1 MKKSI
6 FKSETFSISITT
18 NSMNGEGM
26 ALDSVFNDLY
36 EKYHQDVFQ
45 FLFYMV
51 RNREQAEDL
60 MQEVYIRVLK
70 SHQHFEGKSSEKTW
84 LFSIARNVAI
94 DAFRK
99 QKGWKQK
106 IMEKFDW
113 SSQQVKDEYPIPE
126 EIAIQKE
133 EIQLMYQG
141 LENCTVDQKMV
152 VIMRYIQELSIT
164 ETAEALG
171 WTESKVKTTQHR
183 ALKVLKKNM
192 EELLGKEENTNEKV
206 RVERS

>member
-1 MKKSI
+1 
-6 FKSETFSISITT
+6 
-18 NSMNGEGM
+18 MNGEGM

-70 SHQHFEGKSSEKTW
+70 SYQHFEGKSSEKTW

-99 QKGWKQK
+99 QKGWKQR

-133 EIQLMYQG
+133 EIQVMYQG

>member
-1 MKKSI
+1 
-6 FKSETFSISITT
+6 
-18 NSMNGEGM
+18 MNGEGM

-70 SHQHFEGKSSEKTW
+70 SYQHFEGKSSEKTW

-99 QKGWKQK
+99 QKGWKQR

-133 EIQLMYQG
+133 EIQIMYQG

>member
-1 MKKSI
+1 M
-6 FKSETFSISITT
+6 
-18 NSMNGEGM
+18 
-26 ALDSVFNDLY
+26 DSVFNDLY

-70 SHQHFEGKSSEKTW
+70 SYQHFEGKSSEKTW

-99 QKGWKQK
+99 QKGWKQR

-133 EIQLMYQG
+133 EIQIMYQG